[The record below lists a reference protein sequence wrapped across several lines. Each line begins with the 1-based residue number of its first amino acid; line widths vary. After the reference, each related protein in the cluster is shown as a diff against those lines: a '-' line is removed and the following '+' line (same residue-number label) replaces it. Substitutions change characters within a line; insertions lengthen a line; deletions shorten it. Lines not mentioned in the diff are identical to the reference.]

1 MSGKAGFVD
10 TLRRRVLPIAV
21 EIVVNV
27 LAPLVVYDHTVAQLG
42 EVGALMASSAPPLA
56 WTLIEFARHRRV
68 DAISILVLLGIGL
81 SLAMYLGGGSA
92 HLLQLREKLV
102 TAIIGT
108 VFLVSAA
115 VGRPLIYELARASM
129 RRDPNQAANLAEF
142 ESRADDRGFKA
153 VMRTLTLIWGFGL
166 IAEAGMAVWLVLQ
179 LSVHD
184 YLIYGPIAGYGFI
197 GLLTLITFLY
207 VRRAQA
213 RGRARRARE
222 RAAAQASADSGA

>member
-1 MSGKAGFVD
+1 
-10 TLRRRVLPIAV
+10 
-21 EIVVNV
+21 
-27 LAPLVVYDHTVAQLG
+27 
-42 EVGALMASSAPPLA
+42 MASSAPPLA
-56 WTLIEFARHRRV
+56 WSLIEFARHRRV

-115 VGRPLIYELARASM
+115 IDRPLIYVLARASM

-142 ESRADDRGFKA
+142 EARADDRRFKA
-153 VMRTLTLIWGFGL
+153 VMRNLTLIWGIGL
-166 IAEAGMAVWLVLQ
+166 IAEAGMAVWLVLH

-184 YLIYGPIAGYGFI
+184 YLIYGPIAGYGFM
-197 GLLTLITFLY
+197 GLLILTTFLY

-222 RAAAQASADSGA
+222 AAAAQPSPDSGA